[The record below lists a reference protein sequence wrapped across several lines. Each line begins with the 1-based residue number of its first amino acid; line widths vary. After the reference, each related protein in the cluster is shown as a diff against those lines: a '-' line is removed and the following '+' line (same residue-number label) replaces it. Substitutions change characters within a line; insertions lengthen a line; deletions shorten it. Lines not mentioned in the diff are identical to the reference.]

1 MFEAFVEL
9 FQIIED
15 LFSRETAVLMS
26 ITGILAIIL
35 VSLNAT
41 GKPDS
46 YAKKTGKN
54 KWTKF
59 KF

>member
-1 MFEAFVEL
+1 MLEAFVEL
-9 FQIIED
+9 FRLFED
-15 LFSRETAVLMS
+15 LFSREAALWIS
-26 ITGILAIIL
+26 ITGVLAIIL
-35 VSLNAT
+35 EGLNAT

-46 YAKKTGKN
+46 YIKKTGKE